1 MSRVIEVDDAAA
13 AEANPTSETAG
24 DDDTPAL
31 EARFAVFGDSDFAA
45 NSAVGI
51 QGNQDLALNAIN
63 WLAQQDNLIAIRPR
77 VAEDRRITLTADQQF
92 RVQLLS
98 LLMIPGLVL
107 GLGVFTWWNRR
118 KH

>member
-1 MSRVIEVDDAAA
+1 M
-13 AEANPTSETAG
+13 
-24 DDDTPAL
+24 
-31 EARFAVFGDSDFAA
+31 
-45 NSAVGI
+45 GI